1 MMAALE
7 KVVRLWGEKE
17 AKVAT
22 LKTEAEDGG
31 RGGQEGQGQAEGRRD
46 PGARPRLEA
55 GDLGAERPLEA
66 APQRG
71 ELFLTFKQMSG
82 QNSCSV

>member
-7 KVVRLWGEKE
+7 EVVRLWGEKE

-46 PGARPRLEA
+46 PGARPRLELIQKIA
-55 GDLGAERPLEA
+55 VGQ
-66 APQRG
+66 QR
-71 ELFLTFKQMSG
+71 EI
-82 QNSCSV
+82 QNRASLLVQH